1 LKKYKN
7 EIEELPKQQEKSWI
21 SRRTWKLIDK
31 QVYAIRQQ
39 MSDDLIHDYGK
50 EIF

>member
-1 LKKYKN
+1 
-7 EIEELPKQQEKSWI
+7 
-21 SRRTWKLIDK
+21 LIDK

-50 EIF
+50 EIFWILYAWIINNERIA